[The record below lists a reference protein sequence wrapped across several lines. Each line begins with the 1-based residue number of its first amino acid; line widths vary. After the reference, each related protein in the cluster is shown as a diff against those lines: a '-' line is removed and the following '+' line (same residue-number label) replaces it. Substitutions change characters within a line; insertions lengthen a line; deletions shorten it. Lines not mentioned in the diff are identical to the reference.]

1 MGLFNEHSST
11 TKTDSSISQIPG
23 PQGIGY
29 KLDANG
35 NFDIEN
41 KKLTNVK
48 NGDMDR
54 DVMTKSQIE
63 GYVSNKTQY
72 LDGVLPAKVTN
83 NKAVIYSPS
92 GGIHSNGLYL
102 KDQYGQEVHFYNE
115 DQDDNQ
121 IRLYIPN
128 LKNNDSYGGRLKSS
142 LVITSLDQI
151 IEGRKVFHN
160 IEVPNPA
167 IDSQACN
174 RAFVLNELSKIS
186 DNYVRKSGD
195 AMIGSLIVPKDNYPI
210 QGNLNKVLSYET
222 QREIFLSKREGGKML
237 QPIDMN
243 GFSIDNLPLPTAVDH
258 ASTKGYTDNK
268 VDSKANKSDLNDY
281 MKLDGSKV
289 MTGTLNMNNNRI
301 TNLPSP
307 HLSTEPATKDYVT
320 TVMNHLPSLF
330 VDRQGKSKM
339 LGNLNM
345 NNHLIQNVKDPDN
358 TDDCA
363 NKKYVDSQISKA
375 NIKPSHTPKNA
386 FKYLMDDVNEWSSE
400 YNIKVLSFSD
410 LAESP
415 HSWDKRVLNITPV
428 KDGKNYRFRLGL
440 QMFPMKTNE
449 TYSLIVELYNRD
461 FKTWGRQETYVEATG
476 IWLKSHNTTKFQ
488 HQYGSSGD
496 LYYSKTLIK
505 FKKTSSSAPVFVYYT
520 VHFDDKGGDMNTYPS
535 EFKNQV
541 YIVAYG
547 IVGETDHVDSDV
559 YDAHEAFEIDKTKM
573 KMLVP
578 LDMNGKQLMNVNL
591 NLKFGDIFKIIKCH
605 TVYSHDRSFFVLARK
620 DNNQF
625 FSFSVGVYINSMT
638 FHNNHSFD
646 KNATMTLSTIGLS
659 PDYVILLSNEL
670 VNTGPVRYLTP
681 WLEFSRGLRNIIFK
695 NLKNNIRFPFDVDVI
710 VSYM

>member
-48 NGDMDR
+48 NGDENN
-54 DVMTKSQIE
+54 DVMNKSQIE
-63 GYVSNKTQY
+63 SYVSNKTIY
-72 LDGVLPAKVTN
+72 LKNVNPGQVIN
-83 NKAVIYSPS
+83 NKAVIYSNTGS
-92 GGIHSNGLYL
+92 VHSNAFYL
-102 KDQYGQEVHFYNE
+102 KDRYGQETILHNE

-128 LKNNDSYGGRLKSS
+128 LKNNDSFGGRLKSS
-142 LVITSLDQI
+142 VMVTSINQT
-151 IEGRKVFHN
+151 IEGKKIFHD
-160 IEVPNPA
+160 IQVPNPV
-167 IDSQACN
+167 IDGHASNKAY
-174 RAFVLNELSKIS
+174 VDNEITKIS

-195 AMIGSLIVPKDNYPI
+195 SMIGSLIVPKDNYPI
-210 QGNLNKVLSYET
+210 QGNLDKVISYET
-222 QREIFLSKREGGKML
+222 QREIFLSKKEGGRML

-330 VDRQGKSKM
+330 LDRQGKSSM

-345 NNHLIQNVKDPDN
+345 NNHKISNVKTPSN
-358 TDDCA
+358 DDEST

-375 NIKPSHTPKNA
+375 NIKPSHTPKNV

-400 YNIKVLSFSD
+400 YNIKVLSFSN

-415 HSWDKRVLNITPV
+415 HSWDKKVLNITPV

-461 FKTWGRQETYVEATG
+461 FKTWERQETYVEATG

-535 EFKNQV
+535 EFKKQV

-547 IVGETDHVDSDV
+547 IVGEADYVDSEV

-578 LDMNGKQLMNVNL
+578 LDMNGKQLMNVNF

-605 TVYSHDRSFFVLARK
+605 TVYSHNRSFFVLARK

-670 VNTGPVRYLTP
+670 VNTGPVRHLTP
-681 WLEFSRGLRNIIFK
+681 WLEFSRGLRNVKFI
-695 NLKNNIRFPFDVDVI
+695 NLKNNIRSPFDVDVI